1 QPTTVDFSTLPSAV
15 AARFPTSPC
24 QRTTRSESA
33 PTHPCRGDPTIARPP
48 ATAPPTCGPTVPA
61 RPTRRH
67 DTALRSTGGVPSRPA
82 PYPSN
87 PSRWH
92 EVAVRTRSRVT
103 AQAAFPATGHPL
115 TPRGHAVHPTARDV
129 HALRA
134 HDHRRTPRCTPRR
147 DRAAPARVS
156 GRGLRC
162 PPPDRGH
169 LRSRTATARAAA
181 SSP

>member
-92 EVAVRTRSRVT
+92 EVAVRTRSRVKI
-103 AQAAFPATGHPL
+103 G
-115 TPRGHAVHPTARDV
+115 
-129 HALRA
+129 RA
-134 HDHRRTPRCTPRR
+134 SRRERE
-147 DRAAPARVS
+147 
-156 GRGLRC
+156 
-162 PPPDRGH
+162 
-169 LRSRTATARAAA
+169 SRQGEGTTQEAYQTT
-181 SSP
+181 SEE